1 MMPTKTA
8 HRVALID
15 IGNTRMKIGWADL
28 ASGLRETTA
37 LALEHKNLDQLVA
50 WFDEQNI
57 RPDRAVGVNV
67 AGTHKAQAVERL
79 FLTTFSAPIQWLSS
93 PSQAAHVLNR
103 YTNPGQ
109 LGVDRWIAMIGL
121 CQHAP
126 DTTTPLLLASCGT
139 ATTLD
144 TLCPVARAPDVSDL
158 AQAAPDTI
166 KWVYDGGLIF
176 PGPGLMRSSL
186 ANNTAQ
192 LPEANGTTTAF
203 PVDTHKAIT
212 SGIAAAQAGALIRQ
226 WLACFKRYGIAPQV
240 YGTGG
245 GWPAIQDEAQSL
257 LAIMQ
262 AQNNL
267 ANQPIQYL
275 TSPIL
280 DGLARMAA
288 RTPAFD

>member
-8 HRVALID
+8 HCVALID

-28 ASGLRETTA
+28 ANGARETTA

-67 AGTHKAQAVERL
+67 AGTHKAQAVEHL
-79 FLTTFSAPIQWLSS
+79 FLSTFKAPIQWLSS
-93 PSQAAHVLNR
+93 PLQAAHVLNR
-103 YTNPGQ
+103 YTNPAQ
-109 LGVDRWIAMIGL
+109 LGVDRWIAMVGL
-121 CQHAP
+121 SQHAP

-144 TLCPVARAPDVSDL
+144 TLCPVARAPAIPGRAKAGS
-158 AQAAPDTI
+158 DTI

-186 ANNTAQ
+186 ATNTAQ

-212 SGIAAAQAGALIRQ
+212 SGIAAAQAGAVVRQ
-226 WLACFKRYGIAPQV
+226 WLAGFERYGVAPKV

-245 GWPAIQDEAQSL
+245 GWPAIQEEAQSL
-257 LAIMQ
+257 LALMQ
-262 AQNNL
+262 TQNNL

-288 RTPAFD
+288 GATVHD